1 VISFV
6 FLLRCHTL
14 SRFASLFFAKIPTSL
29 ENNMVTVISGVDTDA
44 GKSIATGWWAKQ
56 LLTAGKRVIT
66 QKLVQTG
73 NTDLSEDI
81 LRHREMMGID
91 LLPEDHER
99 LTMPEIYTYPCS
111 PHLAARI
118 DGRPLDINKITAAT
132 QTLAERYDEVLL
144 EGAGGLMVPLSD
156 DLLTIDYIQQM
167 GYPMIFVTGGVLGS
181 ISHTLLAFEA
191 LIQRNITVTHIIYNR
206 YPGRKDLTIDNESCD
221 FLRRRA
227 ARHFPNATWL
237 ELPIM
242 DLV

>member
-1 VISFV
+1 
-6 FLLRCHTL
+6 
-14 SRFASLFFAKIPTSL
+14 
-29 ENNMVTVISGVDTDA
+29 MVTVISGVDTDA

-56 LLTAGKRVIT
+56 RLASGRRVIT

-73 NTDLSEDI
+73 NTNLSEDI

-91 LLPEDHER
+91 LLPEDEDR

-132 QTLAERYDEVLL
+132 KILNERYDEVLL
-144 EGAGGLMVPLSD
+144 EGAGGLMVPLTE

-167 GYPMIFVTGGVLGS
+167 NYPMIFVTGGVLGS

-191 LIQRNITVTHIIYNR
+191 IKRRDINVTHIIYNR
-206 YPGRKDLTIDNESCD
+206 FPGRHDLTIDNESND
-221 FLRRRA
+221 YLRRIA
-227 ARHFPNATWL
+227 SALFPTTDWL
-237 ELPIM
+237 ELPIL
-242 DLV
+242 DLAHETHA

>member
-1 VISFV
+1 
-6 FLLRCHTL
+6 
-14 SRFASLFFAKIPTSL
+14 
-29 ENNMVTVISGVDTDA
+29 MVTVISGVDTDA

-56 LLTAGKRVIT
+56 RLALGKRVIT

-91 LLPEDHER
+91 LLPEDREQ

-132 QTLAERYDEVLL
+132 QILNERYDEVLL
-144 EGAGGLMVPLSD
+144 EGAGGLMVPLTD

-191 LIQRNITVTHIIYNR
+191 IKQRDINVTHIIYNR
-206 YPGRKDLTIDNESCD
+206 YPGRHDLTIDNESND
-221 FLRRRA
+221 YLRHVA
-227 ARHFPNATWL
+227 EKLFPNAAWL
-237 ELPIM
+237 ELPIL
-242 DLV
+242 DLAHETHA